1 MMIKFKG
8 ILDQELKVMG
18 HSTLHQSYD
27 TVLVAFIHTYT
38 TLCLHVP
45 GL

>member
-18 HSTLHQSYD
+18 RTTLHQSYD
-27 TVLVAFIHTYT
+27 TVLVAFIHAYM
-38 TLCLHVP
+38 TLCLHVH